1 MMNFTIRTCENEV
14 QSKSNIS
21 RFFIMISVLW
31 AAKYLCKL
39 RKIKKKRDEWI
50 ILLSSA
56 NTEHPLQLSL
66 VCSDGTLHANM
77 IMLLIFVNLQ
87 GVLSY
92 MNMRKTWFK
101 SGIIYNNANQ
111 LLEYIFRGRYSEIQ
125 LLKCYKMLSRLILF
139 PFYCKK
145 QRFSLV

>member
-1 MMNFTIRTCENEV
+1 
-14 QSKSNIS
+14 
-21 RFFIMISVLW
+21 MISVFW

-39 RKIKKKRDEWI
+39 CKIKKKRDEWI

-92 MNMRKTWFK
+92 MNMKKPDSSPVWYIRM
-101 SGIIYNNANQ
+101 IAN
-111 LLEYIFRGRYSEIQ
+111 
-125 LLKCYKMLSRLILF
+125 CLIVSF
-139 PFYCKK
+139 EV
-145 QRFSLV
+145 RE

>member
-1 MMNFTIRTCENEV
+1 
-14 QSKSNIS
+14 
-21 RFFIMISVLW
+21 MISVFW

-39 RKIKKKRDEWI
+39 CKIKKKRDEWI

-92 MNMRKTWFK
+92 MNMRKAWFK
-101 SGIIYNNANQ
+101 SGIMYKNANQ
-111 LLEYIFRGRYSEIQ
+111 LLEYIIRGTGWCSKRIDIQ
-125 LLKCYKMLSRLILF
+125 KCNF
-139 PFYCKK
+139 
-145 QRFSLV
+145 

>member
-1 MMNFTIRTCENEV
+1 M
-14 QSKSNIS
+14 KSIINQIYQD
-21 RFFIMISVLW
+21 FHIMISVFW
-31 AAKYLCKL
+31 TAKYLCKL
-39 RKIKKKRDEWI
+39 CKIKKKRDEWI

-92 MNMRKTWFK
+92 MNMRKAWFK
-101 SGIIYNNANQ
+101 SGIMYKNANQ
-111 LLEYIFRGRYSEIQ
+111 LLKYIIRGKKVDIQ
-125 LLKCYKMLSRLILF
+125 KSNC
-139 PFYCKK
+139 
-145 QRFSLV
+145 